1 MYFACEITQKM
12 SQYKHCLEKEEK
24 KMRNKKK
31 NLVKKAGIGASL
43 LMSSVLLCGNTVK
56 AHAQADLT
64 PEESQKLTEFLA
76 TNPTNGARTSLG
88 LANNVSHSNY
98 TFPGRNNFTS
108 IFESRSTKTKL
119 DKDYDFVLGEGD
131 HAGET
136 VHIKNWQDLEVFDL
150 STAEPYGPDYS
161 MGKFMFAKQVTFV
174 TDDGTEFTEHNV
186 TLPVDY
192 DGGERF
198 DKTAYP
204 NRYVF
209 DYPIEEKDSRFTH
222 DIMGL
227 GDMAV
232 TGATGY
238 WQITATV
245 NEEIP
250 YDTIV
255 EIDENLKQGEVVEVT
270 QGAIGNKI
278 GTFNL
283 TIGDDL
289 GSRYLD
295 YDADV
300 IYNDLK
306 DLFRTS
312 SIQKDA
318 FFVRDW
324 GLATFVEG
332 GTVDPKD
339 RVLHVGIDYT
349 QYVTEDGTE
358 LKPKEYGVHEK
369 DTFEGYE
376 YVTTRTEANGD
387 TVHVYKKIV
396 TPTPTPEPEN
406 PTTPANPVEETPT
419 QPETPADPTPTPEP
433 ETPVNPVNPG
443 DSGNINGGNEENPI
457 PTNPTEDETP
467 VNPTPVVPNNPL
479 PDPTPTPETPVNPT
493 PETPTPEQPETPVNP
508 VEETPAVPTPTPEPE
523 VPATPETPTQPV
535 EETPVVPEQPADPVV
550 PETPVEPTPEAPVAP
565 ITPEDH
571 GSKSTTETLNS
582 SENTSQNSN
591 ENTTE
596 QTKSSKKDIIET
608 GARTNMFLSLSMAV
622 IALFAGLFVLNK
634 KKN

>member
-1 MYFACEITQKM
+1 
-12 SQYKHCLEKEEK
+12 
-24 KMRNKKK
+24 MRNKKK
-31 NLVKKAGIGASL
+31 NLVKKAGIGTSL

-56 AHAQADLT
+56 AHAQTDLT
-64 PEESQKLTEFLA
+64 PEESQKLAEFLA

-88 LANNVSHSNY
+88 LTNDVSHSNY

-108 IFESRSTKTKL
+108 IFENRATKTKL
-119 DKDYDFVLGEGD
+119 DKDYDFVLDDGD

-161 MGKFMFAKQVTFV
+161 MGRFMFAKQVTFV

-232 TGATGY
+232 TGGTGY
-238 WQITATV
+238 WQLTATV

-250 YDTIV
+250 YDTIA
-255 EIDENLKQGEVVEVT
+255 EIDENLKQGEIVEVT
-270 QGAIGNKI
+270 QGEIGNKI

-306 DLFRTS
+306 DLFSTS

-324 GLATFVEG
+324 GMAAFVEG
-332 GTVDPKD
+332 GSVDPKT

-376 YVTTRTEANGD
+376 FVETRTAENGD

-396 TPTPTPEPEN
+396 TPTPTPEPEQPVTPTDPTPTQPET
-406 PTTPANPVEETPT
+406 PTTPVEETPAVPT
-419 QPETPADPTPTPEP
+419 PEPEAPVTPADPTPTPEP
-433 ETPVNPVNPG
+433 ETPVNPANPG
-443 DSGNINGGNEENPI
+443 DSGNVNGGNDEDPTPANPI
-457 PTNPTEDETP
+457 N
-467 VNPTPVVPNNPL
+467 
-479 PDPTPTPETPVNPT
+479 PTPETPVNPT
-493 PETPTPEQPETPVNP
+493 PETPAPEQPETPTNP

-535 EETPVVPEQPADPVV
+535 EETPVVPEQPTPTVPVT
-550 PETPVEPTPEAPVAP
+550 PETPVAPTPEVPVTP
-565 ITPEDH
+565 TDPTPDVPVTPEDH
-571 GSKSTTETLNS
+571 GSQSTTET
-582 SENTSQNSN
+582 QNSN
-591 ENTTE
+591 ENKITE
-596 QTKSSKKDIIET
+596 TKDGKKNVVET
-608 GARTNMFLSLSMAV
+608 GLKTNVFGYVLVAAITLVMS
-622 IALFAGLFVLNK
+622 LFALK
-634 KKN
+634 KENRK

>member
-1 MYFACEITQKM
+1 MFR
-12 SQYKHCLEKEEK
+12 KEEK
-24 KMRNKKK
+24 KMKKKKK
-31 NLVKKAGIGASL
+31 NLTKKAGIGASL

-76 TNPTNGARTSLG
+76 TQPANGARTSLG
-88 LANNVSHSNY
+88 LTNNVSHSTYKFN
-98 TFPGRNNFTS
+98 RNNFTS
-108 IFESRSTKTKL
+108 VFESRATKTKL
-119 DKDYDFVLGEGD
+119 DKDYDFVLDDGD

-161 MGKFMFAKQVTFV
+161 MGKYMFAKQVTFV
-174 TDDGTEFTEHNV
+174 TDDGTEFIEHNV
-186 TLPVDY
+186 TLPVDF
-192 DGGERF
+192 DGGERY

-232 TGATGY
+232 TGATSY
-238 WQITATV
+238 WQIIATV

-250 YDTIV
+250 YDTIA
-255 EIDENLKQGEVVEVT
+255 EIDENLKQGEIVEVT
-270 QGAIGNKI
+270 QGEIGNKI

-283 TIGDDL
+283 TVGDDL

-306 DLFRTS
+306 DLFSTS

-332 GTVDPKD
+332 GTVDPKT

-358 LKPKEYGVHEK
+358 LKTKEYGVHDKES
-369 DTFEGYE
+369 FEGYE
-376 YVTTRTEANGD
+376 FVETRTAENGD
-387 TVHVYKKIV
+387 TVHVYKKV
-396 TPTPTPEPEN
+396 TTPAPTPEPEQPVT
-406 PTTPANPVEETPT
+406 PTDPTPT
-419 QPETPADPTPTPEP
+419 QPETPT
-433 ETPVNPVNPG
+433 NPV
-443 DSGNINGGNEENPI
+443 D
-457 PTNPTEDETP
+457 
-467 VNPTPVVPNNPL
+467 
-479 PDPTPTPETPVNPT
+479 
-493 PETPTPEQPETPVNP
+493 
-508 VEETPAVPTPTPEPE
+508 ETPAVPTPEPE
-523 VPATPETPTQPV
+523 VPVTPADPTPTTPV
-535 EETPVVPEQPADPVV
+535 EDQPVVPA
-550 PETPVEPTPEAPVAP
+550 EPTPEQPDTPV
-565 ITPEDH
+565 TPEEPSSPTEKPGESATPTDP
-571 GSKSTTETLNS
+571 KPESTTET
-582 SENTSQNSN
+582 QNSN
-591 ENTTE
+591 GNTVTE
-596 QTKSSKKDIIET
+596 TKSSKKNIIET
-608 GARTNMFLSLSMAV
+608 GARTNIVLSLSMAV
-622 IALFAGLFVLNK
+622 IALFAGLFALNK

>member
-1 MYFACEITQKM
+1 
-12 SQYKHCLEKEEK
+12 
-24 KMRNKKK
+24 MRNKKK
-31 NLVKKAGIGASL
+31 NLAKKAGIGASL

-64 PEESQKLTEFLA
+64 PEESQKLAEFLA

-108 IFESRSTKTKL
+108 IFESRSTKTRL
-119 DKDYDFVLGEGD
+119 DKDYDFVLDDGD

-227 GDMAV
+227 GDIAV

-270 QGAIGNKI
+270 QGEIGNKI

-283 TIGDDL
+283 TVGDDL
-289 GSRYLD
+289 GGRYLD

-306 DLFRTS
+306 GLFSTS

-318 FFVRDW
+318 VFVRDW

-358 LKPKEYGVHEK
+358 LKSKEYGVHEK
-369 DTFEGYE
+369 DTFDGYE
-376 YVTTRTEANGD
+376 FVGTHTAANGD

-396 TPTPTPEPEN
+396 TPTPTSEPEQPVT
-406 PTTPANPVEETPT
+406 PTDPTPTQPETPTNPVEETPAVPT
-419 QPETPADPTPTPEP
+419 PEPEVPVTPADPTPTPGP
-433 ETPVNPVNPG
+433 ETPANPVNPG
-443 DSGNINGGNEENPI
+443 DSGNVNGGNEENPT
-457 PTNPTEDETP
+457 PTNPT
-467 VNPTPVVPNNPL
+467 N
-479 PDPTPTPETPVNPT
+479 PTPETPVNPT
-493 PETPTPEQPETPVNP
+493 LETPSPEQPATPTTP

-523 VPATPETPTQPV
+523 VPVTPETPTQPV
-535 EETPVVPEQPADPVV
+535 EETPVVPEQPTVPVV
-550 PETPVEPTPEAPVAP
+550 PETPVEPTPEVPV
-565 ITPEDH
+565 TPVEPVENQ
-571 GSKSTTETLNS
+571 TTN
-582 SENTSQNSN
+582 
-591 ENTTE
+591 NTTE
-596 QTKSSKKDIIET
+596 QKTETAKEQSSTTDIQSSKKIIET
-608 GARTNMFLSLSMAV
+608 GARTNIFLSFSMAV
-622 IALFAGLFVLNK
+622 AALFTGLFVLSK

>member
-1 MYFACEITQKM
+1 
-12 SQYKHCLEKEEK
+12 
-24 KMRNKKK
+24 MRNKKK
-31 NLVKKAGIGASL
+31 NLVKKAGIGTSL

-76 TNPTNGARTSLG
+76 AQPTNGARISLG
-88 LANNVSHSNY
+88 LTNNVSHSNY

-161 MGKFMFAKQVTFV
+161 MGKYMFAKQVTFV
-174 TDDGTEFTEHNV
+174 TDDGTELIERNV
-186 TLPVDY
+186 TLPVDF

-227 GDMAV
+227 GDMAA
-232 TGATGY
+232 TGGTGY

-250 YDTIV
+250 YDTIA
-255 EIDENLKQGEVVEVT
+255 EIDENLKQGEVVEIT
-270 QGAIGNKI
+270 QGEIGNKI

-306 DLFRTS
+306 DLFSTS

-332 GTVDPKD
+332 GSVDPKT

-358 LKPKEYGVHEK
+358 LKTKEYGVHDKE
-369 DTFEGYE
+369 TFEGYE
-376 YVTTRTEANGD
+376 FVETRTAENGD

-396 TPTPTPEPEN
+396 TPAPTPEPEQPAT
-406 PTTPANPVEETPT
+406 PTDPTPTQPETSTNPVEETP
-419 QPETPADPTPTPEP
+419 AVPTPTPEP
-433 ETPVNPVNPG
+433 EVPVTPADPTPANPTEPANP
-443 DSGNINGGNEENPI
+443 DNSDNINGDNGGEK
-457 PTNPTEDETP
+457 
-467 VNPTPVVPNNPL
+467 
-479 PDPTPTPETPVNPT
+479 PTPENPTDNNTPVNPT
-493 PETPTPEQPETPVNP
+493 PEVPNNPTPETPAPEQPETPTNP

-535 EETPVVPEQPADPVV
+535 EETPAVPEQPTDPVA
-550 PETPVEPTPEAPVAP
+550 PETPVEPTPEVPV
-565 ITPEDH
+565 TPVEPVENQ
-571 GSKSTTETLNS
+571 TTN
-582 SENTSQNSN
+582 
-591 ENTTE
+591 NTTE
-596 QTKSSKKDIIET
+596 QKSETAKEQSSTTDIQSSKKIIET
-608 GARTNMFLSLSMAV
+608 GAKTNIFLSFSMAV
-622 IALFAGLFVLNK
+622 AALFTGLFVLKK

>member
-1 MYFACEITQKM
+1 
-12 SQYKHCLEKEEK
+12 
-24 KMRNKKK
+24 MRNKKK
-31 NLVKKAGIGASL
+31 NLTKKAGIGASL

-76 TNPTNGARTSLG
+76 TQPTNGARTSLG
-88 LANNVSHSNY
+88 LTNNVSHSNY

-119 DKDYDFVLGEGD
+119 DKDYDFVLDDGD

-227 GDMAV
+227 GDMAA
-232 TGATGY
+232 TGSTGY

-270 QGAIGNKI
+270 QGEIGNKI

-300 IYNDLK
+300 IYNDLE
-306 DLFRTS
+306 DLFSTS

-332 GTVDPKD
+332 GSVDPKT

-358 LKPKEYGVHEK
+358 LKPKEYGVHDKE
-369 DTFEGYE
+369 TFEGYE
-376 YVTTRTEANGD
+376 FVETRTETNGD

-396 TPTPTPEPEN
+396 TPAPTPEPEAPVT
-406 PTTPANPVEETPT
+406 PTDPTPT
-419 QPETPADPTPTPEP
+419 QPETPTT
-433 ETPVNPVNPG
+433 
-443 DSGNINGGNEENPI
+443 
-457 PTNPTEDETP
+457 
-467 VNPTPVVPNNPL
+467 
-479 PDPTPTPETPVNPT
+479 
-493 PETPTPEQPETPVNP
+493 P
-508 VEETPAVPTPTPEPE
+508 VEETPAVPTPEPE
-523 VPATPETPTQPV
+523 VPVTPADPTPTTPV
-535 EETPVVPEQPADPVV
+535 EDQPVVPA
-550 PETPVEPTPEAPVAP
+550 EPTPEQPDVPVTPEPTPEVPVAP
-565 ITPEDH
+565 EESTTPEDA
-571 GSKSTTETLNS
+571 GSKLTTET
-582 SENTSQNSN
+582 QNSN
-591 ENTTE
+591 ENTTTE
-596 QTKSSKKDIIET
+596 TKSNKKNVIET
-608 GARTNMFLSLSMAV
+608 GLRTNLFGYVLVAA
-622 IALFAGLFVLNK
+622 IALVTSLFTLK
-634 KKN
+634 KENRK

>member
-1 MYFACEITQKM
+1 
-12 SQYKHCLEKEEK
+12 
-24 KMRNKKK
+24 MRKRKK
-31 NLVKKAGIGASL
+31 NLTKKAGIGASL

-76 TNPTNGARTSLG
+76 TQPTNGARTSLG
-88 LANNVSHSNY
+88 LTNNVSHSNY

-108 IFESRSTKTKL
+108 VFESRSTKTKL
-119 DKDYDFVLGEGD
+119 DKDYDFVLDDGD

-161 MGKFMFAKQVTFV
+161 IGKFMFAKQVTFV

-227 GDMAV
+227 GDMAA

-250 YDTIV
+250 YDTIA
-255 EIDENLKQGEVVEVT
+255 EIDENLKQGEIVEVT
-270 QGAIGNKI
+270 QGEIGNKI

-283 TIGDDL
+283 TVGDDL

-306 DLFRTS
+306 DLFSTS

-324 GLATFVEG
+324 GMATFVEG

-358 LKPKEYGVHEK
+358 LKAKEYGVHNKE
-369 DTFEGYE
+369 TFEGYE
-376 YVTTRTEANGD
+376 FVETRTAENGD
-387 TVHVYKKIV
+387 TVHVYKKV
-396 TPTPTPEPEN
+396 TTPAPTPEPEQPVT
-406 PTTPANPVEETPT
+406 PTDPTPTQPETPTNPVEETPAVPT
-419 QPETPADPTPTPEP
+419 PEPEAPVTPADPTPTPEP
-433 ETPVNPVNPG
+433 ETPVNPTNPG
-443 DSGNINGGNEENPI
+443 DSGNVNGGNDED
-457 PTNPTEDETP
+457 PTPANPTD
-467 VNPTPVVPNNPL
+467 
-479 PDPTPTPETPVNPT
+479 PTPETPANPTT
-493 PETPTPEQPETPVNP
+493 PETPSPEQPVTPANP
-508 VEETPAVPTPTPEPE
+508 VEETPAVPTPEPE
-523 VPATPETPTQPV
+523 VPVT
-535 EETPVVPEQPADPVV
+535 PAD
-550 PETPVEPTPEAPVAP
+550 PTPEAPAEDQPVVPAEP
-565 ITPEDH
+565 TPEQPDTPVTPEEPSSPTENPGESATPEDT
-571 GSKSTTETLNS
+571 GSKLTTETQ
-582 SENTSQNSN
+582 NTSQNSN
-591 ENTTE
+591 GNTTE
-596 QTKSSKKDIIET
+596 ETKSSKKDIIET
-608 GARTNMFLSLSMAV
+608 GVRTNMFLSLSIAV
-622 IALFAGLFVLNK
+622 IALFAGLFALNK

>member
-1 MYFACEITQKM
+1 
-12 SQYKHCLEKEEK
+12 
-24 KMRNKKK
+24 MRNKKK
-31 NLVKKAGIGASL
+31 NLVKKAGIGTSL

-76 TNPTNGARTSLG
+76 TQPTNGARTSLG
-88 LANNVSHSNY
+88 LTNNVSHSNY

-108 IFESRSTKTKL
+108 VFESRSTKTKL

-227 GDMAV
+227 GDMAA
-232 TGATGY
+232 TGATSY
-238 WQITATV
+238 WQIIATV

-250 YDTIV
+250 YDTIA
-255 EIDENLKQGEVVEVT
+255 EIDENLKQGEIVEVT
-270 QGAIGNKI
+270 QGEIGNKI

-283 TIGDDL
+283 TVGDDL

-306 DLFRTS
+306 DLFSTS

-332 GTVDPKD
+332 GSVNPKT

-358 LKPKEYGVHEK
+358 LKPKEYGVHDKE
-369 DTFEGYE
+369 TFEGYDFVE
-376 YVTTRTEANGD
+376 TRTAENGD
-387 TVHVYKKIV
+387 TVHVYKKVV
-396 TPTPTPEPEN
+396 TPAPTPEPEQPATPTDPTPTQPET
-406 PTTPANPVEETPT
+406 PTTPVEETPAVPT
-419 QPETPADPTPTPEP
+419 PEPEVPVTPADPTPTPEP
-433 ETPVNPVNPG
+433 ETPVNPANPG
-443 DSGNINGGNEENPI
+443 DSGNVNGGND
-457 PTNPTEDETP
+457 ED
-467 VNPTPVVPNNPL
+467 PTPAN
-479 PDPTPTPETPVNPT
+479 PTPTPETPANPT
-493 PETPTPEQPETPVNP
+493 PETPAPEQPETPINP
-508 VEETPAVPTPTPEPE
+508 IEETPAVPTPTPESE

-535 EETPVVPEQPADPVV
+535 EETPAVPEQPANPVV
-550 PETPVEPTPEAPVAP
+550 PETPVAPTPEVPVTP
-565 ITPEDH
+565 VEPEDH
-571 GSKSTTETLNS
+571 GPKLITETQNS
-582 SENTSQNSN
+582 GENTSQNSN
-591 ENTTE
+591 GNTTTE
-596 QTKSSKKDIIET
+596 TKDSKKNIIET
-608 GARTNMFLSLSMAV
+608 GARTNIFLSFSMAV
-622 IALFAGLFVLNK
+622 AALFAGLFVINK

>member
-1 MYFACEITQKM
+1 M
-12 SQYKHCLEKEEK
+12 
-24 KMRNKKK
+24 KKK
-31 NLVKKAGIGASL
+31 KKSLTKKAGIGASL

-76 TNPTNGARTSLG
+76 TQPTNGARTSLG
-88 LANNVSHSNY
+88 LTNNVSHSTYKFN
-98 TFPGRNNFTS
+98 RNNFTS
-108 IFESRSTKTKL
+108 VFESRATKTKL
-119 DKDYDFVLGEGD
+119 DKDYDFVLDDGD

-136 VHIKNWQDLEVFDL
+136 VHIKNWQGLEVFDL

-192 DGGERF
+192 DGGERY

-250 YDTIV
+250 YDTIA
-255 EIDENLKQGEVVEVT
+255 EIDENLKQGEIVEIT
-270 QGAIGNKI
+270 QGEIGNKI

-283 TIGDDL
+283 TVGDDL

-295 YDADV
+295 YDADF
-300 IYNDLK
+300 IHNDLK
-306 DLFRTS
+306 DLFSTS

-318 FFVRDW
+318 FFIRDW
-324 GLATFVEG
+324 GMATFVEG
-332 GTVDPKD
+332 GSVDPKT

-358 LKPKEYGVHEK
+358 LKAKEYGVHDKE
-369 DTFEGYE
+369 TFEGYE
-376 YVTTRTEANGD
+376 FVETRTAENGD
-387 TVHVYKKIV
+387 TVHVYKKV
-396 TPTPTPEPEN
+396 VAPTPTPEPEQ
-406 PTTPANPVEETPT
+406 PATPANPVEETPVQPETPT

-433 ETPVNPVNPG
+433 ETPVNPANPG
-443 DSGNINGGNEENPI
+443 DSGNVNGGN
-457 PTNPTEDETP
+457 DE
-467 VNPTPVVPNNPL
+467 
-479 PDPTPTPETPVNPT
+479 DPTPANPTNPT
-493 PETPTPEQPETPVNP
+493 PETPANQTPETPSPEQPVTPTNP
-508 VEETPAVPTPTPEPE
+508 TEETPAVPTPEPE
-523 VPATPETPTQPV
+523 VPVT
-535 EETPVVPEQPADPVV
+535 PAD
-550 PETPVEPTPEAPVAP
+550 PTPEAPVEDQPVVPANP
-565 ITPEDH
+565 TPEQPDTPVTPEEPSSPTEKP
-571 GSKSTTETLNS
+571 GESATPTDPKPESTTET
-582 SENTSQNSN
+582 QNSN
-591 ENTTE
+591 GNTTE
-596 QTKSSKKDIIET
+596 ETKNSKKDIIET
-608 GARTNMFLSLSMAV
+608 GARTNMFLLLSMAV
-622 IALFAGLFVLNK
+622 IALFAGLFALNK

>member
-1 MYFACEITQKM
+1 MKFNKKCHN
-12 SQYKHCLEKEEK
+12 KHCLERGEK
-24 KMRNKKK
+24 RMRKRKK
-31 NLVKKAGIGASL
+31 NLTKKAGIGASL

-76 TNPTNGARTSLG
+76 TQPTNGARTSLG
-88 LANNVSHSNY
+88 LTNNVSHSTYKFN
-98 TFPGRNNFTS
+98 RNNFTS
-108 IFESRSTKTKL
+108 VFESRSTKTKL
-119 DKDYDFVLGEGD
+119 DKDYDFVLDDGD

-161 MGKFMFAKQVTFV
+161 MGRFMFAKQVTFV
-174 TDDGTEFTEHNV
+174 TDDGTEFVEHNV
-186 TLPVDY
+186 TLPVDF
-192 DGGERF
+192 DGGERY

-209 DYPIEEKDSRFTH
+209 DYPIEEADSRFTH

-232 TGATGY
+232 SGSTGY

-250 YDTIV
+250 YDTIA
-255 EIDENLKQGEVVEVT
+255 EIDENLKQGEIVEMT
-270 QGAIGNKI
+270 QGEIGNKI

-283 TIGDDL
+283 TVGDDL

-306 DLFRTS
+306 DLFSTS

-324 GLATFVEG
+324 GMATFVEG
-332 GTVDPKD
+332 GTVDPKT

-358 LKPKEYGVHEK
+358 LKTKEYGVHEK

-376 YVTTRTEANGD
+376 FVETRTAENGD

-396 TPTPTPEPEN
+396 TPAPTPEPEQPAT
-406 PTTPANPVEETPT
+406 PTDPTPTQPETPTNPVEETPAVPT
-419 QPETPADPTPTPEP
+419 PEPEVPVTPADPTPTPEP
-433 ETPVNPVNPG
+433 ETPVNPANPG
-443 DSGNINGGNEENPI
+443 DTGNVNGGNDEDLTPA
-457 PTNPTEDETP
+457 NPTD
-467 VNPTPVVPNNPL
+467 
-479 PDPTPTPETPVNPT
+479 PTPETPANPT
-493 PETPTPEQPETPVNP
+493 PETPSPEQPATPTNP
-508 VEETPAVPTPTPEPE
+508 VEETPAVPTPEPD
-523 VPATPETPTQPV
+523 APV
-535 EETPVVPEQPADPVV
+535 TPAD
-550 PETPVEPTPEAPVAP
+550 PTPEAPVEDQPVVPAEPTPEQPDAP
-565 ITPEDH
+565 VTPEELSSPTENTGESATPEDT
-571 GSKSTTETLNS
+571 GSKLTTET
-582 SENTSQNSN
+582 QNSN

-596 QTKSSKKDIIET
+596 ETKNSKKDIIET
-608 GARTNMFLSLSMAV
+608 GARTNMFLSLSMTV
-622 IALFAGLFVLNK
+622 IALFAGLFVLKNK
-634 KKN
+634 KN

>member
-1 MYFACEITQKM
+1 MYFACEIQQKM
-12 SQYKHCLEKEEK
+12 SQCRHCLERGEK
-24 KMRNKKK
+24 RMRKRKK
-31 NLVKKAGIGASL
+31 NLTKKAGIGASL

-64 PEESQKLTEFLA
+64 PEESQKLAEFLA

-119 DKDYDFVLGEGD
+119 DKDYDFVLDDGD

-232 TGATGY
+232 SGSTGY

-250 YDTIV
+250 YDTIA
-255 EIDENLKQGEVVEVT
+255 EIDENLKQGEVVEIT
-270 QGAIGNKI
+270 QGEIGNKI

-283 TIGDDL
+283 TVGDDL

-306 DLFRTS
+306 DLFSTS

-324 GLATFVEG
+324 GMATFVEG

-358 LKPKEYGVHEK
+358 LKAKEYGVHEK

-376 YVTTRTEANGD
+376 FVETHTAANGD
-387 TVHVYKKIV
+387 TVHVYKKVV
-396 TPTPTPEPEN
+396 TPDPTPEPEN
-406 PTTPANPVEETPT
+406 PTTPANPVEETPA
-419 QPETPADPTPTPEP
+419 QPETPAVPTPTPEP
-433 ETPVNPVNPG
+433 EAPVNPVNPG
-443 DSGNINGGNEENPI
+443 DSGNINGSNEENPT
-457 PTNPTEDETP
+457 PTNPTEGETP

-479 PDPTPTPETPVNPT
+479 PDP
-493 PETPTPEQPETPVNP
+493 TPTPEQPETPVNP

-550 PETPVEPTPEAPVAP
+550 PETPAEPTPEVPV
-565 ITPEDH
+565 TPVEPVENQ
-571 GSKSTTETLNS
+571 TTN
-582 SENTSQNSN
+582 
-591 ENTTE
+591 NTTE
-596 QTKSSKKDIIET
+596 QKTETAKEQSSTTDIQSSKKIIET
-608 GARTNMFLSLSMAV
+608 GARTNIFLSFSMAV
-622 IALFAGLFVLNK
+622 AALFTGLFVLSK

>member
-1 MYFACEITQKM
+1 M
-12 SQYKHCLEKEEK
+12 
-24 KMRNKKK
+24 KKK
-31 NLVKKAGIGASL
+31 NVIKKASVGVSL

-64 PEESQKLTEFLA
+64 PEESQKLTDFLA
-76 TNPTNGARTSLG
+76 TQPTNGARTSLG
-88 LANNVSHSNY
+88 LTNNVSHSNY

-108 IFESRSTKTKL
+108 VLESRSTKTKL
-119 DKDYDFVLGEGD
+119 DKNYDFVLDDGD

-209 DYPIEEKDSRFTH
+209 DYPIEEVDSRFTH

-227 GDMAV
+227 GDMA
-232 TGATGY
+232 TSGATGY

-250 YDTIV
+250 YDTIA
-255 EIDENLKQGEVVEVT
+255 EIDENLKQGEIVEVT
-270 QGAIGNKI
+270 QGEIGNKI

-283 TIGDDL
+283 TVGDDL

-306 DLFRTS
+306 DLFSTS

-324 GLATFVEG
+324 GMATFVEG
-332 GTVDPKD
+332 GAVDAKD
-339 RVLHVGIDYT
+339 RLLHVGIDYT
-349 QYVTEDGTE
+349 QYVTEDGTT
-358 LKPKEYGVHEK
+358 LKNKEYGVHEK
-369 DTFEGYE
+369 ETFDGYE

-387 TVHVYKKIV
+387 TVHVYKKV
-396 TPTPTPEPEN
+396 TAPTPTPTPEPEQPVT
-406 PTTPANPVEETPT
+406 PTDPTPT
-419 QPETPADPTPTPEP
+419 QPETPTNPAEETPAVPNPTPEPEVPGDNSGNVNGGNDEDTTPANPTDGETPVSPTPTPNPTPEPEHPVEDNTPVVPTPTPEP
-433 ETPVNPVNPG
+433 NVPVEETPNHPVNPG
-443 DSGNINGGNEENPI
+443 NPA
-457 PTNPTEDETP
+457 E
-467 VNPTPVVPNNPL
+467 
-479 PDPTPTPETPVNPT
+479 ETPVNPT
-493 PETPTPEQPETPVNP
+493 PE
-508 VEETPAVPTPTPEPE
+508 PE
-523 VPATPETPTQPV
+523 VPNNPTEDNKPNAPAEESKPDLPV
-535 EETPVVPEQPADPVV
+535 ND
-550 PETPVEPTPEAPVAP
+550 
-565 ITPEDH
+565 
-571 GSKSTTETLNS
+571 
-582 SENTSQNSN
+582 
-591 ENTTE
+591 
-596 QTKSSKKDIIET
+596 TKSSVVQEGGTPPT
-608 GARTNMFLSLSMAV
+608 GDSILAYVAT
-622 IALFAGLFVLNK
+622 LFGSIMSGVSIYVLK
-634 KKN
+634 KKESK

>member
-1 MYFACEITQKM
+1 
-12 SQYKHCLEKEEK
+12 
-24 KMRNKKK
+24 MRNKKK

-64 PEESQKLTEFLA
+64 PEENQKLAEFLA

-108 IFESRSTKTKL
+108 IFESRSTKTRL
-119 DKDYDFVLGEGD
+119 DKDYDFVLDDGD

-174 TDDGTEFTEHNV
+174 TDDGTELTEHNV

-209 DYPIEEKDSRFTH
+209 DYPIEEADSRFTH
-222 DIMGL
+222 DIIGL

-238 WQITATV
+238 WQIIATV

-250 YDTIV
+250 YDTIA
-255 EIDENLKQGEVVEVT
+255 EIDENLKQGEIVEVT
-270 QGAIGNKI
+270 QGEIGNKI

-283 TIGDDL
+283 TVGDDL

-306 DLFRTS
+306 DLFSTS

-324 GLATFVEG
+324 GMATFVEG
-332 GTVDPKD
+332 GSVDPKT

-358 LKPKEYGVHEK
+358 LKAKEYGIHDKE
-369 DTFEGYE
+369 TFEGYE
-376 YVTTRTEANGD
+376 FVETRTAENGD

-396 TPTPTPEPEN
+396 TPAPTPEPEQPAT
-406 PTTPANPVEETPT
+406 PTNPVEETPAVPT
-419 QPETPADPTPTPEP
+419 PTPEVPVTPADPTPTPEP
-433 ETPVNPVNPG
+433 EAPVNPVNPG
-443 DSGNINGGNEENPI
+443 DSGNINGGNEENPT
-457 PTNPTEDETP
+457 PTNPTEGETP
-467 VNPTPVVPNNPL
+467 VNPTPAVPNNPL

-493 PETPTPEQPETPVNP
+493 PETPTPEQPVTPANP

-550 PETPVEPTPEAPVAP
+550 PETPVEPTPEVPVTP
-565 ITPEDH
+565 TDPTPDVPVTPEDH
-571 GSKSTTETLNS
+571 GSKSTTETQNS
-582 SENTSQNSN
+582 GENTSQNSN
-591 ENTTE
+591 GNTTE
-596 QTKSSKKDIIET
+596 ETKNSKKDIIET
-608 GARTNMFLSLSMAV
+608 GARTNVFGYVLVAAITLVMS
-622 IALFAGLFVLNK
+622 LFALK
-634 KKN
+634 KENRK

>member
-1 MYFACEITQKM
+1 
-12 SQYKHCLEKEEK
+12 
-24 KMRNKKK
+24 MRNKKK
-31 NLVKKAGIGASL
+31 NLTKKAGIGASL

-56 AHAQADLT
+56 AHAQTDLT
-64 PEESQKLTEFLA
+64 PEESQKLAEFLA

-88 LANNVSHSNY
+88 LTNNVSHSNY

-119 DKDYDFVLGEGD
+119 DKDYDFILGEGD

-174 TDDGTEFTEHNV
+174 TDDGTGFVEHNV
-186 TLPVDY
+186 ALPVDY

-209 DYPIEEKDSRFTH
+209 DYPIEEADSRFTH
-222 DIMGL
+222 DIIGL
-227 GDMAV
+227 GDMAAS
-232 TGATGY
+232 GSTGY

-250 YDTIV
+250 YDTIA
-255 EIDENLKQGEVVEVT
+255 EIDENLKQGEIVEVT
-270 QGAIGNKI
+270 QGEIGNKI

-283 TIGDDL
+283 TVGDDL

-306 DLFRTS
+306 DLFSTS

-332 GTVDPKD
+332 GTVDPKT

-358 LKPKEYGVHEK
+358 LKTKEYGVHEK

-376 YVTTRTEANGD
+376 YVTTRTAENGD
-387 TVHVYKKIV
+387 TVYVYKKV
-396 TPTPTPEPEN
+396 TTPAPTPEPEQPAT
-406 PTTPANPVEETPT
+406 PTDPTPT
-419 QPETPADPTPTPEP
+419 QPETPTNPVEETPAVPTPEP
-433 ETPVNPVNPG
+433 ETPVNPANPG
-443 DSGNINGGNEENPI
+443 DAGNVNGGNDED
-457 PTNPTEDETP
+457 PTPANPTDPTPETP
-467 VNPTPVVPNNPL
+467 A
-479 PDPTPTPETPVNPT
+479 TPTPETPS
-493 PETPTPEQPETPVNP
+493 PEQPATPTNP
-508 VEETPAVPTPTPEPE
+508 VEEAPAVPTPTPEPE

-535 EETPVVPEQPADPVV
+535 EETPAVPKQPTVPVV
-550 PETPVEPTPEAPVAP
+550 PETPAEPTPEVPV
-565 ITPEDH
+565 TPVEPVENQTTNNTTDQKTETAKEQ
-571 GSKSTTETLNS
+571 SSTTDI
-582 SENTSQNSN
+582 Q
-591 ENTTE
+591 
-596 QTKSSKKDIIET
+596 SSKKIIET
-608 GARTNMFLSLSMAV
+608 GARTNIFLSLSMAV
-622 IALFAGLFVLNK
+622 IALFTGLFVLKK

>member
-1 MYFACEITQKM
+1 
-12 SQYKHCLEKEEK
+12 
-24 KMRNKKK
+24 MRKRKK
-31 NLVKKAGIGASL
+31 NLTKKAGIGASL

-76 TNPTNGARTSLG
+76 TQPINGARTSLG
-88 LANNVSHSNY
+88 ITNNVSHSTYKFN
-98 TFPGRNNFTS
+98 RNNFTS
-108 IFESRSTKTKL
+108 VFESRSTKTKL

-227 GDMAV
+227 GDMAA

-250 YDTIV
+250 YDTIA
-255 EIDENLKQGEVVEVT
+255 EIDENLKQGEIVEVT
-270 QGAIGNKI
+270 QGEIGNKI

-283 TIGDDL
+283 TVGDDL

-306 DLFRTS
+306 DLFSTS

-324 GLATFVEG
+324 GMATFVEG

-358 LKPKEYGVHEK
+358 LKAKEYGVHNKE
-369 DTFEGYE
+369 TFEGYE
-376 YVTTRTEANGD
+376 FVETRTAENGD
-387 TVHVYKKIV
+387 TVHVYKKV
-396 TPTPTPEPEN
+396 TTPAPTPEPEQPVT
-406 PTTPANPVEETPT
+406 PTDPTPT
-419 QPETPADPTPTPEP
+419 QPETPT
-433 ETPVNPVNPG
+433 
-443 DSGNINGGNEENPI
+443 
-457 PTNPTEDETP
+457 
-467 VNPTPVVPNNPL
+467 
-479 PDPTPTPETPVNPT
+479 
-493 PETPTPEQPETPVNP
+493 NP
-508 VEETPAVPTPTPEPE
+508 VEETPAVPTPEPEAPVTPADPTPTPEPKTPVNPTNPGDSGNVNGGNDEDPTPANPTDPTPETPANPTTPETPSPEQPVTPANPVEETPAVPTPEPE
-523 VPATPETPTQPV
+523 VPVT
-535 EETPVVPEQPADPVV
+535 PAD
-550 PETPVEPTPEAPVAP
+550 PTPEAPVEDQPVVPAEP
-565 ITPEDH
+565 TPEQPD
-571 GSKSTTETLNS
+571 TPVTPE
-582 SENTSQNSN
+582 EPESQLHQKILDQN
-591 ENTTE
+591 
-596 QTKSSKKDIIET
+596 
-608 GARTNMFLSLSMAV
+608 
-622 IALFAGLFVLNK
+622 
-634 KKN
+634 